1 MLGMKIHKLRKEH
14 GMTQAQLAEKLD
26 ICRQTVMKWEKGIKE
41 PDIES
46 VQVIAELY
54 NVSSAQLLDPY
65 TDDDG
70 IMEVIH
76 SYTPFI
82 DSTSHRAVSGYIID
96 SGKRAGIPHG
106 EAEVIASDGR
116 CITKMTA
123 DESGFFIGSTGSE
136 KQYAIRFRTDGMTYE
151 LPKIRACSG
160 ETYLGGIDLSVI
172 DPEPALPAE
181 GIWGGNI
188 AWRIDEDGVMTLSG
202 RGEMEDRFSAL
213 SGKKERSPYRHL
225 VKKVVIRSGI
235 TSIGAHAFDAF
246 IHLESV
252 TIGRDVARIRVGA
265 FMGCKKLK
273 TVNFGSSR
281 VEEIQWDV
289 FRGCVSLTRVN
300 LPDAVLSVG
309 AAAFAGCV
317 SLTAVT
323 LPDTA
328 AVYDGAFMLCGNL
341 RENA

>member
-1 MLGMKIHKLRKEH
+1 MLGMKIHKLRRDH
-14 GMTQAQLAEKLD
+14 GMTQAQLAEKLGV
-26 ICRQTVMKWEKGIKE
+26 CRQTVMKWEKSITE
-41 PDIES
+41 PDIAS
-46 VQVIAELY
+46 IQAIASLY
-54 NVSSAQLLDPY
+54 NVSAAQLLDPY
-65 TDDDG
+65 TDDGG

-136 KQYAIRFRTDGMTYE
+136 KQYRIRFRADGMTYE
-151 LPKIRACSG
+151 LPKIRACGG
-160 ETYLGGIDLSVI
+160 ETYLGGVDMSVI
-172 DPEPALPAE
+172 DPEPELPAE

-188 AWRIDEDGVMTLSG
+188 AWRIDGDGVMTLTG

-235 TSIGAHAFDAF
+235 TSVGAHAFDAF

-252 TIGRDVARIRVGA
+252 TVGKDVVRIRAGA

-273 TVNFGSSR
+273 NVNFGSGCL
-281 VEEIQWDV
+281 EEIQWDA
-289 FRGCVSLTRVN
+289 FRGCVSLTRMT
-300 LPDAVLSVG
+300 LPDTVRSVG

-317 SLTAVT
+317 SLTRMT

-328 AVYDGAFMLCGNL
+328 SVYDGAFMLCGNL
-341 RENA
+341 RE